1 MSVVL
6 RFARAVYNARKSR
19 VEPWLGA
26 LRAAGEAD
34 QTLHAARACSAG
46 QQLTEDQHPSTSRRE
61 DDKMSFMPKDRL
73 RSRSRFARAWHT
85 AAIALVVVA
94 FGATASAAAA
104 AEVNI
109 VRQGTPPAK
118 IPAKTHYYK
127 TIQAAVNASKSGD
140 WVLVEP
146 GVYYEQVKVTS
157 AQSGIWIRGM
167 NRNKVILDGQNKPGN
182 GIEIYKANN
191 VWVENLTARNFD
203 TGSCESQ
210 SCGNEIWWN
219 GGAGSNKIGAQGWFG
234 SYLTAYDTGLNGSY
248 GIFTNNE
255 TEGSWDHIYAS
266 GFNDSG
272 IYVGACQECKARI
285 TGATMEDNALGY
297 SGSNSGGKLAIEW
310 SLFRHNSA
318 GVVPN
323 SENPGDGPPPQDGEC
338 NRPETPSTPT
348 PTISSTKIPRCS
360 IIRYNLITENN
371 NLTVPVNGTTA
382 RAGLGAG
389 VILPGDY
396 ADLVEKNVISNNSN
410 DGVFGIEYP
419 NPFTPPSFE
428 GTIFFQLAGNRISN
442 NVFLHNGYHGGP
454 FTGDVTLASGASEI
468 FLGIES
474 QSKNNCVSGNLFTG
488 ATFPAK
494 IQEKWGCQNNT
505 TPNPGG
511 APAAYEY
518 ILAAAEEAAAI
529 RKPVGQPAPP
539 AQPTMPNPC
548 QGVPKN
554 PLCS

>member
-1 MSVVL
+1 MS
-6 RFARAVYNARKSR
+6 
-19 VEPWLGA
+19 
-26 LRAAGEAD
+26 
-34 QTLHAARACSAG
+34 
-46 QQLTEDQHPSTSRRE
+46 STRRY
-61 DDKMSFMPKDRL
+61 RL
-73 RSRSRFARAWHT
+73 RWRSSLVRAWRT
-85 AAIALVVVA
+85 AAVALVVVA
-94 FGATASAAAA
+94 FGAAASAAAA
-104 AEVNI
+104 AKVNI
-109 VRQGTPPAK
+109 VSQGAPPAK
-118 IPAKTHYYK
+118 IPGNTHYYT

-140 WVLVEP
+140 WVLIEP

-167 NRNKVILDGQNKPGN
+167 NRNTVILDGRNHPGN
-182 GIEIYKANN
+182 GIEIYKAND

-203 TGSCESQ
+203 TGPECGG
-210 SCGNEIWWN
+210 CGNEIWWN
-219 GGAGSNKIGAQGWFG
+219 GGAGSGKIGAHGWFG
-234 SYLTAYDTGLNGSY
+234 AYLTAYDTGLYGSY

-255 TEGSWDHIYAS
+255 TEGSWKNIYAS

-272 IYVGACQECKARI
+272 MYLGACQECKASI
-285 TGATMEDNALGY
+285 TGATMENSALGY
-297 SGSNSGGKLAIEW
+297 SGSNSGGKLLIEN

-348 PTISSTKIPRCS
+348 PTIESTKIPRCT
-360 IIRYNLITENN
+360 IIRKNLITENN
-371 NLTVPVNGTTA
+371 NLTVPVNPTTA
-382 RAGLGAG
+382 QAAFGTGI
-389 VILPGDY
+389 ILPGDY
-396 ADLVEKNVISNNSN
+396 ADLVEKNVISNNAN
-410 DGVFGIEYP
+410 DGVFGIEFP
-419 NPFTPPSFE
+419 NPFTPENGFQ

-442 NVFLHNGYHGGP
+442 NAFINNGYRGGA

-474 QSKNNCVSGNLFTG
+474 QSKNNCVSGNVFTS
-488 ATFPAK
+488 TTSPAK
-494 IQEKWGCQNNT
+494 IQGTWGCQHNT

-511 APAAYEY
+511 GLPAYEY
-518 ILAAAEEAAAI
+518 ILAQAEEAALI

-539 AQPTMPNPC
+539 EQPTMPNPC